1 MSAAHHV
8 EDVGKILLQ
17 AQSDLRRIREQLAPP
32 GAQGEAAFVS
42 EQLAQ
47 VVEKAEAELR
57 LKAEAVLSTTVH
69 GAASTLPAMGAYNFR
84 SASAG
89 DLGPAHAGAP
99 AARSALVPPRPR
111 RTPSRHHLAQ

>member
-69 GAASTLPAMGAYNFR
+69 GAASTLPAICSQ
-84 SASAG
+84 SAS
-89 DLGPAHAGAP
+89 
-99 AARSALVPPRPR
+99 
-111 RTPSRHHLAQ
+111 

>member
-47 VVEKAEAELR
+47 VVEKAEERGRAPSCR
-57 LKAEAVLSTTVH
+57 ST
-69 GAASTLPAMGAYNFR
+69 AASW
-84 SASAG
+84 ASAMAT
-89 DLGPAHAGAP
+89 PP
-99 AARSALVPPRPR
+99 AASRCICASAMERPPPFLANEIAAASRS
-111 RTPSRHHLAQ
+111 